1 MKLDDYLT
9 THNLTDNAFA
19 NIIGRS
25 QPTVNRLRR
34 DQTKPDWETV
44 RRITEATKGRV
55 TANDFIPPAPSHAE
69 ASQ

>member
-9 THNLTDNAFA
+9 KHKLTDAAFA
-19 NIIGRS
+19 ERIGRS
-25 QPTVNRLRR
+25 QPSVNRLRR
-34 DQTKPDWETV
+34 EETKPDWETV

-55 TANDFIPPAPSHAE
+55 TANDFTPPAPSHAE